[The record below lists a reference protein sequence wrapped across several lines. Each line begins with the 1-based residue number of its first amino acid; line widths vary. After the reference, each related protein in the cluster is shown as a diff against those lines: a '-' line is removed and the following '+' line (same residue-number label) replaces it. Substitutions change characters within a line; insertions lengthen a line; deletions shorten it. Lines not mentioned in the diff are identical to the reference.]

1 MKSLKLTGTIL
12 IARLKFGLENA
23 ASEQSTI
30 VNTLEREVATMK
42 KDIAT
47 LKARNEDLENSM
59 KEGRENGE
67 GPVSYISRILES
79 LKLDKAPLLD
89 RAHRD
94 VRASADQEGEPS
106 SPQRAF
112 VVGCHYYQ
120 EKVAI
125 LQKAAGKLLKTED
138 NDGILIFPNYSL
150 EVSRQWAKQCEKN
163 AT

>member
-59 KEGRENGE
+59 KEGRETGK
-67 GPVSYISRILES
+67 VQSATYL
-79 LKLDKAPLLD
+79 
-89 RAHRD
+89 
-94 VRASADQEGEPS
+94 AS
-106 SPQRAF
+106 
-112 VVGCHYYQ
+112 
-120 EKVAI
+120 
-125 LQKAAGKLLKTED
+125 
-138 NDGILIFPNYSL
+138 
-150 EVSRQWAKQCEKN
+150 
-163 AT
+163 